1 MLEKMAE
8 KQEKRKILTQSRYG
22 LTKQTVITHGV
33 QGLQPERALP
43 TADWKVSAHSRQ
55 PPALLS
61 RWRVSWGWLV
71 PDSQLPPAH
80 TPATV
85 GYFQTQGPPL
95 FLQKSWPNSKWSFAR
110 SNYKYF
116 SEMTSSKYFIL
127 SVYLFDLLL
136 YVLFGNSVD
145 ECIWERAALPLS
157 ALPAP
162 SHWFSFPTPYPLLN
176 PLNLVL

>member
-1 MLEKMAE
+1 MASLN
-8 KQEKRKILTQSRYG
+8 RHSNYRWGTGIAT
-22 LTKQTVITHGV
+22 
-33 QGLQPERALP
+33 RACTP
-43 TADWKVSAHSRQ
+43 HSRLKS
-55 PPALLS
+55 PCTLTPAPSTPVKVESVL
-61 RWRVSWGWLV
+61 GWHV

-80 TPATV
+80 TPAIV
-85 GYFQTQGPPL
+85 GYFQTAGPPL
-95 FLQKSWPNSKWSFAR
+95 FRQKSWPNSKWSFAW

-136 YVLFGNSVD
+136 YVLLGNSID

-157 ALPAP
+157 ALSVP
-162 SHWFSFPTPYPLLN
+162 SHWFSFPAPYPLLN